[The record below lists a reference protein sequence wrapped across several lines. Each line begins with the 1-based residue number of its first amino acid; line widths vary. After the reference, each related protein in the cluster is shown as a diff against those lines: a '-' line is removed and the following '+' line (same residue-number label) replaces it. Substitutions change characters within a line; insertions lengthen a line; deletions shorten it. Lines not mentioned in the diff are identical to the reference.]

1 MRRLLGIAM
10 VMLGLAAAAFGA
22 ARLQAGP
29 QNVLYQDLDNAS
41 DVAAVEQ
48 VVHGRRCGVEDLT
61 PEEAAQVE
69 RQTALLAQL
78 RGWTPEALTGIG
90 AVTIPVAFH
99 VIHNGSQGNLSM
111 STINAQIEVLNES
124 YGPWGYTFVLDSVDY
139 SNNAFWFGMTP
150 GSSAEAQAKAAL
162 QDDPYTHLNIY
173 SANPGGGLLGWA
185 TFPWWLAGDPQDDG
199 VVVLYSSLPGGNAFP
214 YNEGDT
220 ATHEVGHWLGLYH
233 TFQAG
238 CTRLG
243 DRVSDTPAE
252 RSPAYGCPVGRNT
265 CSSTGADPIHNFMDY
280 TDDACMYEF
289 TAGQDTRMDTM
300 IAVYR
305 SELLP

>member
-1 MRRLLGIAM
+1 MRRLWSVVIVAL
-10 VMLGLAAAAFGA
+10 VLAAAALGA

-29 QNVLYQDLDNAS
+29 QDVLYRGLDNAS
-41 DVAAVEQ
+41 EVAVQQAVAA
-48 VVHGRRCGVEDLT
+48 RRCGVENLT

-69 RQTALLAQL
+69 QQTAFLAQL
-78 RGWTPEALTGIG
+78 RGLTPEKLDDIQL
-90 AVTIPVAFH
+90 VTIPVAFH

-111 STINAQIEVLNES
+111 AMINDQIEVLNES
-124 YGPWGYTFVLDSVDY
+124 YGPHGYTFTLASVDY
-139 SNNAFWFGMTP
+139 SNNAFWFTMTP
-150 GSSAEAQAKAAL
+150 GSTAEAQAKSAL
-162 QDDPYTHLNIY
+162 QVDPYTHLNIY
-173 SANPGGGLLGWA
+173 TANPSGGLLGWA
-185 TFPWWLAGDPQDDG
+185 TFPWWLAGDPVDDG

-243 DRVSDTPAE
+243 DRVADTPAE

-265 CSSTGADPIHNFMDY
+265 CSTAGADPIHNFMDY
-280 TDDACMYEF
+280 TDDSCMFEF
-289 TAGQDTRMDTM
+289 TNGQANRMDTM
-300 IAVYR
+300 VAVYR